1 MVIDFLLLI
10 NKIEVSV
17 VIGLSIYFS
26 IIGFHTNC
34 PRQNRLE
41 GNTITLDSYDMT
53 GLNKNVRM
61 FRKFFCKSFL
71 FSGDAS
77 FVRLLLFIAKNRRE
91 IRKVETTIE

>member
-26 IIGFHTNC
+26 NIGFHTNC

-61 FRKFFCKSFL
+61 FRNSFANDSYLAETLRLCVFFCS
-71 FSGDAS
+71 
-77 FVRLLLFIAKNRRE
+77 
-91 IRKVETTIE
+91 